1 MNLLLAAVTLLVF
14 YTVKLFYSNLWV
26 PWRTEHHF
34 KRQGIGCPGYCLI
47 FGNSSEIRRATLC
60 GSQVR
65 GKCVRPPWH
74 HGTRGSILWSVVSHV
89 WENILVPVQ
98 FHAPIGRNK
107 TDMIKEVPMNTRR
120 EYVKVSFNPSCSLDK
135 GLWDLRV
142 INGPF
147 TEGLSIWLFFLRLK
161 WND

>member
-34 KRQGIGCPGYCLI
+34 KRQAIGCPGYCLI

-74 HGTRGSILWSVVSHV
+74 HGTRGSILWSVVSQYGKTFLYRFSSMLP
-89 WENILVPVQ
+89 LVVTKQ
-98 FHAPIGRNK
+98 TWSRRCRWTHAGSMWKFRS
-107 TDMIKEVPMNTRR
+107 TLVALWTRA
-120 EYVKVSFNPSCSLDK
+120 C
-135 GLWDLRV
+135 GTW
-142 INGPF
+142 
-147 TEGLSIWLFFLRLK
+147 GLSMGPSQK
-161 WND
+161 DYQSGCSSCD